1 MQMVVGLGNPG
12 ERYLHTR
19 HNAGFL
25 FADYFLQNIL
35 PGTSFDRSAKFNAE
49 LYKKGELLVV
59 KPLSFMNE
67 SGRVVARLVQH
78 FKASTQQIFVAHDD
92 LDINLGEY
100 KIQKTI
106 GPKDHNGLN
115 SILENLE
122 NAGFWRIR
130 LGIDNRNGARDI
142 PGEAYVLDSF
152 QPEELNMLS
161 ETIKNAT
168 LELLGNYIDL
178 NE

>member
-1 MQMVVGLGNPG
+1 MVVGLGNPG
-12 ERYLHTR
+12 DRYVDTR

-25 FADYFLQNIL
+25 FADYFLQNIF
-35 PGTSFDRSAKFNAE
+35 PGASFDKSEKFNTE

-59 KPLSFMNE
+59 KPLSFMNR
-67 SGRVVARLVQH
+67 SGRVIARLSRH
-78 FKASTQQIFVAHDD
+78 FKVTPEQIFVAHDD

-115 SILENLE
+115 SIVENLG

-130 LGIDNRNGARDI
+130 LGIDNRKGARDI
-142 PGEAYVLDSF
+142 PGEAYVLGLL
-152 QPEELNMLS
+152 PAEELDMLRQ
-161 ETIKNAT
+161 TIRKAT
-168 LELLGNYIDL
+168 LELLGNYIINL
-178 NE
+178 NEQ